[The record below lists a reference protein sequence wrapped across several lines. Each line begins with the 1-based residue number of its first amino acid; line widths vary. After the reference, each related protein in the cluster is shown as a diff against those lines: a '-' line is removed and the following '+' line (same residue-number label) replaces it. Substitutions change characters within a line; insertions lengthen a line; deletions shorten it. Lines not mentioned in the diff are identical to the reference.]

1 MYKKNIRIYKKCA
14 PDLAESP
21 DNDAGAGLPSERC
34 NDKGFT
40 IIFFNK
46 LIWKFGQ
53 IQLWSNTL
61 CTFAQIILK

>member
-34 NDKGFT
+34 NDKGAEVSQSFSLT
-40 IIFFNK
+40 N
-46 LIWKFGQ
+46 
-53 IQLWSNTL
+53 
-61 CTFAQIILK
+61 